1 MSVCPVLRKVISIV
15 LCLGLFFSTLYFLWM
30 TTPLYA
36 LQDAAYSAY
45 RHDGETFERR
55 VDIDGFIDELMADLI
70 VRPAQS
76 TPGLSN
82 FQVQVSQ
89 GAIALVVTGLARD
102 LKGTIR
108 RSVTVGSI
116 DGSESPY
123 SRIGQA
129 RFGIDFLPIFA
140 PAMAAAPVVR
150 ADDIKTL
157 LNVASRAA
165 GSSAERLTRVA
176 HDRMWTYIYKHPETI
191 PGRLLGC
198 HPSQRQEKLRLL
210 LNEYG
215 LTRENFRGLSS
226 CKIFSDDRGGEV
238 ARVGFSFF
246 SPRLNGDGEFVV
258 KLELTKSGMFSDWRL
273 MRIANVPEIFEQLG
287 LDYYDQIHNLMRYSL
302 AGLSNE
308 SVNAEMQGVTEQ
320 IKQSGV
326 AKNILQ
332 KWKINIK

>member
-1 MSVCPVLRKVISIV
+1 MVLRKVISIV
-15 LCLGLFFSTLYFLWM
+15 LCLGLFFSKLYLLWM

-36 LQDAAYSAY
+36 LRDAAFAAY
-45 RHDGETFERR
+45 QYDRENFERR
-55 VDIDGFIDELMADLI
+55 VDIDGFIDDLLADLI
-70 VRPAQS
+70 LRPAES
-76 TPGLSN
+76 TPGLTS
-82 FQVQVSQ
+82 FQVQVSR
-89 GAIALVVTGLARD
+89 GAIALVVNGLARD
-102 LKGTIR
+102 LKSAVR
-108 RSVTVGSI
+108 RSVTVGNL
-116 DGSESPY
+116 DLPERRSPQPG
-123 SRIGQA
+123 RVWT
-129 RFGIDFLPIFA
+129 GIELLPIFA
-140 PAMAAAPVVR
+140 PAMAASPAVR
-150 ADDIKTL
+150 PDDVKTL

-165 GSSAERLTRVA
+165 GSSAERLKRVA
-176 HDRMWTYIYKHPETI
+176 HDRMWTYIYKHPETL

-226 CKIFSDDRGGEV
+226 CKIFSDDRGGEI

-246 SPRLNGDGEFVV
+246 SPKLNGEFVI
-258 KLELTKSGMFSDWRL
+258 KLELAKSGMFGDWRL
-273 MRIANVPEIFEQLG
+273 MRIANVPDIFEQLG

-320 IKQSGV
+320 IKQSDA

-332 KWKINIK
+332 KWKINLK